1 MIIEFYGTYSA
12 FIDVFALGALFGI
25 IYDAFRILRISR
37 MPYLIPQGKIYKL
50 IKIPDKHSAKAPKA
64 IKNFFLFSNTFLTFM
79 EDMIFWLIVSVGE
92 ILFIYHVNGGVVRI
106 YFIIFTFIGAALY
119 FFTVGKITKYF
130 SIRIIFLMRC
140 LLYWSFYIIIYPVR
154 LILILCRSIA
164 KFILNIT
171 VVPLTA
177 AIENRCNSKYSQER
191 ISRILTQSKK
201 GFFKYD

>member
-50 IKIPDKHSAKAPKA
+50 IKIPDKHSAKAPKV

-106 YFIIFTFIGAALY
+106 YFIIFTF
-119 FFTVGKITKYF
+119 
-130 SIRIIFLMRC
+130 RCII
-140 LLYWSFYIIIYPVR
+140 
-154 LILILCRSIA
+154 
-164 KFILNIT
+164 
-171 VVPLTA
+171 
-177 AIENRCNSKYSQER
+177 
-191 ISRILTQSKK
+191 
-201 GFFKYD
+201 